1 MKILIIGSGGR
12 EYALGW
18 KLALSEKP
26 TKLYFAPGNGGT
38 PYFGENVPI
47 KANEIKALARFA
59 EEKKI
64 DLTIVGPEEPLVLGI
79 VDTFKKRNLA
89 IFGPD
94 RFCATLEGSKIFAK
108 TFMDRHHI
116 PTAAHWI
123 FEDSEKEKLIS
134 FLKNSSFPI
143 VLKAD
148 GLAAGKGVI
157 IPQNLDEALDAVKLY
172 FDKKSFGTAGDK
184 IVVEEFM
191 EGEEATVFV
200 LTDGIQYRVF
210 PVAQDHKRIGDGDTG
225 KNTGGM
231 GAYAPAPVCTPEIM
245 KIVDETII
253 KPTLT
258 GLRGENHPYT
268 GILYIGLMITAS
280 GPKVVEYNVRFGDP
294 ECQVEMMLLE
304 SDLLAAIEE
313 VVSGKLVS
321 DLKFRAGFAS
331 VVVAAANGYPD
342 QFEKGKEITFGSK
355 DNPDKRI
362 FHAGT
367 KLAGGKV
374 ISDGGRVLGSVGFGE
389 TLEKSLERAYQHIK
403 TVSFD
408 GMVYRKDIGKK
419 GIEALER
426 ITK

>member
-12 EYALGW
+12 EYAIGW
-18 KLALSEKP
+18 KLALSEIP

-38 PYFGENVPI
+38 PYYGENVPI

-79 VDTFKKRNLA
+79 VDTFRKRKLA

-94 RFCATLEGSKIFAK
+94 RYCATLEGSKIFAK
-108 TFMDRHHI
+108 SFMDRHKI
-116 PTAAHWI
+116 PTAGHWV
-123 FEDSEKEKLIS
+123 FEASEKEKLIS
-134 FLKNSSFPI
+134 FLKTSTFPI

-157 IPQNLDEALDAVKLY
+157 IPQNLEEALNAVQLY
-172 FDKKSFGTAGDK
+172 FDQKSFGNAGDK
-184 IVVEEFM
+184 VVVEEFM
-191 EGEEATVFV
+191 DGEEATVFV
-200 LTDGIQYRVF
+200 LTDGTTYRVF
-210 PVAQDHKRIGDGDTG
+210 PAAQDHKRIGDGDTG

-245 KIVDETII
+245 KIVDDTII
-253 KPTLT
+253 KPTLD
-258 GLRGENHPYT
+258 GLRSENHPYT
-268 GILYIGLMITAS
+268 GILYVGLMITDD

-304 SDLLAAIEE
+304 TDLLKLMEE
-313 VVSGKLVS
+313 VADGKLKS
-321 DLKFRAGFAS
+321 EIQFRNGFAS
-331 VVVAAANGYPD
+331 VVVAAAKGYPD
-342 QFEKGKEITFGSK
+342 AYEKGKEITFTSK

-374 ISDGGRVLGSVGFGE
+374 VSDGGRVLGIVGFGD

-408 GMVYRKDIGKK
+408 GMIYRKDIGKK

-426 ITK
+426 NSK

>member
-79 VDTFKKRNLA
+79 VDTFRKRNLA

-94 RFCATLEGSKIFAK
+94 RYCATLEGSKIFAK
-108 TFMDRHHI
+108 TFMERHHI

-123 FEDSEKEKLIS
+123 FEDSEKEKLIL

-172 FDKKSFGTAGDK
+172 FDQKSFGTAGNK

-210 PVAQDHKRIGDGDTG
+210 PAAQDHKRIGDGDTG

-231 GAYAPAPVCTPEIM
+231 GAYAPAPVCSPDIL

-253 KPTLT
+253 QPTLS
-258 GLRGENHPYT
+258 GLKSENHPYT

-304 SDLLAAIEE
+304 SDLLGAIEE

-321 DLKFRAGFAS
+321 DLKFRTGFAS

-342 QFEKGKEITFGSK
+342 QYEKGKEITFRSK
-355 DNPDKRI
+355 DNPDKRV

-374 ISDGGRVLGSVGFGE
+374 VSDGGRVLGIVGYGE
-389 TLEKSLERAYQHIK
+389 TLDKSLERAYQHIK

-419 GIEALER
+419 GLEALER
-426 ITK
+426 IAK